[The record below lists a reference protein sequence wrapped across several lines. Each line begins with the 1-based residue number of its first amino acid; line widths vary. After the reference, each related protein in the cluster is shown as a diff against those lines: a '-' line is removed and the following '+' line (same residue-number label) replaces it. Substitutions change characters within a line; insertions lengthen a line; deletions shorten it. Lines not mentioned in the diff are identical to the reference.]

1 MTVQYSIQKMVSDG
15 TLSTIALGI
24 QYLQRNDI
32 YMRVAGEETPQSG
45 APSGYT
51 WSFLDN
57 TTLKILPV
65 VPNGVEVV
73 VYRRT
78 DVDAMYNI
86 YSQNAQFD
94 EATIDENNQQLL
106 YIAQEYLEQGIPGA
120 GVDTIEFLRDDG
132 INTYYRIKR
141 TDGSYSEEFTV
152 PSASSSTKV
161 LAREALRRSY
171 AEAGYNLIG
180 DFSNTGLVVNSA
192 TDVVLWEP
200 TGIAYSY
207 SGTLPHTIGAG
218 ETPVGN
224 PSWVPVAASSL
235 RADIQVADYAA
246 LRAYTGTLKSV
257 YVTGVIGTA
266 TPEGIAGSFAL
277 DSADSTSADNGGTV
291 IVDAL
296 GHRWKRQYS
305 GIPSVL
311 WWGAKPDWNGVTGTD
326 NTAALQAA
334 HNAHAVLFYPYGS
347 YKTGSI
353 TLTKFGAT
361 LVGPGE
367 LYGMAELVYTG
378 SGTLFTCTAGVS
390 YVQFKSG
397 MYLHG
402 IPAVSTDYY
411 NTGSI
416 AVDITAGNTSLIFDG
431 SWVNSFEILFNSNY
445 NNFYNRF
452 TNNRL
457 ERFRIGLNKFSS
469 NNLHIEK
476 NRISRFNT
484 AILANGGNGPLVIDK
499 NAFEVFNGPIA
510 SMSGV
515 EQGEIVFTNNYVELY
530 DSVDLPTNFPPSDAP
545 NTGKFGGN
553 ILFTGPIGSFKQS
566 GNDLQIGGCRRI
578 MSASLHVDVIE
589 SVGNNIHILTTG
601 NNLDYMWVAP
611 SVGSININD
620 RLGITQGTGGYSR
633 TYVGL
638 ALAQLDPNRP
648 YFFYDCIARK
658 SFRAAAETSALALLN
673 GWTNPDANHG
683 VARVHKKDGEVR
695 LSGVVDGAARTAA
708 TVFNI
713 PAAYRPDEIGTTR
726 AYANFSCFSVYG
738 GGTVVRMRYLYASGD
753 LRMEG
758 SPASVEAVSLE
769 GITIPTRT

>member
-1 MTVQYSIQKMVSDG
+1 MSKIDLDPITSGYNLSKINANFQKVEDE
-15 TLSTIALGI
+15 LNNKVL
-24 QYLQRNDI
+24 YRNPP
-32 YMRVAGEETPQSG
+32 AGEPNSM
-45 APSGYT
+45 S
-51 WSFLDN
+51 SNLDMN
-57 TTLKILPV
+57 SRSILNASKISSNVLELGGVQV
-65 VPNGVEVV
+65 VPTSLAVDPYNG
-73 VYRRT
+73 T
-78 DVDAMYNI
+78 
-86 YSQNAQFD
+86 
-94 EATIDENNQQLL
+94 
-106 YIAQEYLEQGIPGA
+106 
-120 GVDTIEFLRDDG
+120 
-132 INTYYRIKR
+132 
-141 TDGSYSEEFTV
+141 
-152 PSASSSTKV
+152 
-161 LAREALRRSY
+161 REALRRSY
-171 AEAGYNLIG
+171 AEAGYNLVDG
-180 DFSNTGLVVNSA
+180 SFEAGGTLVNVNDVLLQERTGV
-192 TDVVLWEP
+192 
-200 TGIAYSY
+200 AYSY
-207 SGTLPHTIGAG
+207 GGALPYTSGVG
-218 ETPVGN
+218 ETPIGN
-224 PSWVPVAASSL
+224 PSWVLVAASSL

-266 TPEGIAGSFAL
+266 KPKGIAGSFAL
-277 DSADSTSADNGGTV
+277 DSTDSTSADNGGT
-291 IVDAL
+291 ILVDAL
-296 GHRWKRQYS
+296 GRRWKRQYS

-311 WWGAKPDWNGVTGTD
+311 WWGAKPDWNGTTGTD

-347 YKTGSI
+347 YKTGPI

-431 SWVNSFEILFNSNY
+431 SWANSFEILFNSNY

-476 NRISRFNT
+476 NRVSRFNT
-484 AILANGGNGPLVIDK
+484 AIVANGGNGPLVIDK

-510 SMSGV
+510 SMTGV

-589 SVGNNIHILTTG
+589 SVGNNIHIFTTG

-620 RLGITQGTGGYSR
+620 RLGGTQGANGGYSR
-633 TYVGL
+633 TYAGSP
-638 ALAQLDPNRP
+638 LAQLNPNRP
-648 YFFYDCIARK
+648 YFFYDCIAGK
-658 SFRAAAETSALALLN
+658 SFRANAETFALALLN
-673 GWTNPDANHG
+673 GWTNSDANHG
-683 VARVHKKDGEVR
+683 VARVHKKDGVVR
-695 LSGVVDGAARTAA
+695 LSGVVDGAARTDVV
-708 TVFNI
+708 VFNV
-713 PAAYRPDEIGTTR
+713 PVAYRPDEIGTTR
-726 AYANFSCFSVYG
+726 AYANFSCFSAYG
-738 GGTVVRMRYLYASGD
+738 GGTVVRLRYLYSTGD

-758 SPASVEAVSLE
+758 SPTSVAAVALD
-769 GITIPTRT
+769 GIIIPVRT

>member
-1 MTVQYSIQKMVSDG
+1 MGFNTGNPIGSKDILDLYDNSENIDQFTNSQQDEIPDRFGVKRLTLAGLIKRSMALRNEINDFSGALTFRPEWSDVPMNVSVG
-15 TLSTIALGI
+15 VGGEGGALNLQAEALGN
-24 QYLQRNDI
+24 RS
-32 YMRVAGEETPQSG
+32 E
-45 APSGYT
+45 
-51 WSFLDN
+51 
-57 TTLKILPV
+57 
-65 VPNGVEVV
+65 
-73 VYRRT
+73 
-78 DVDAMYNI
+78 
-86 YSQNAQFD
+86 
-94 EATIDENNQQLL
+94 
-106 YIAQEYLEQGIPGA
+106 
-120 GVDTIEFLRDDG
+120 
-132 INTYYRIKR
+132 IN
-141 TDGSYSEEFTV
+141 
-152 PSASSSTKV
+152 KV
-161 LAREALRRSY
+161 TSREALRRSY
-171 AEAGYNLIG
+171 AEAGYNLVDGSFEVGGVLDNASEVLLHYQTGKAYYGAGPFPQGVSEGTDPLSGGFTSVEIK
-180 DFSNTGLVVNSA
+180 NAYVENYTGLRRYAGAASLVYITGVLPAAKPDGVAGFFVYDA
-192 TDVVLWEP
+192 TD
-200 TGIAYSY
+200 T
-207 SGTLPHTIGAG
+207 T
-218 ETPVGN
+218 
-224 PSWVPVAASSL
+224 
-235 RADIQVADYAA
+235 
-246 LRAYTGTLKSV
+246 
-257 YVTGVIGTA
+257 
-266 TPEGIAGSFAL
+266 
-277 DSADSTSADNGGTV
+277 STDDGGTV
-291 IVDAL
+291 IVGDDWR
-296 GHRWKRQYS
+296 RWKRQYN

-353 TLTKFGAT
+353 TLTRFGAT

-367 LYGMAELVYTG
+367 LYGRAELAYTG

-402 IPAVSTDYY
+402 IPAVATDYY

-416 AVDITAGNTSLIFDG
+416 AIDTTAGSTSLIFDG

-445 NNFYNRF
+445 NSFYNRV

-457 ERFRIGLNKFSS
+457 ERFRIGLNKFSH

-484 AILANGGNGPLVIDK
+484 ALVVNGANGPLVIDK
-499 NAFEVFNGPIA
+499 NAFEIFNGPIA
-510 SMSGV
+510 SMTGE

-530 DSVDLPTNFPPSDAP
+530 DSVDLPTNFPASAAP
-545 NTGKFGGN
+545 NTTKFGGN
-553 ILFTGPIGSFKQS
+553 TLFTGPIGSFKQS

-589 SVGNNIHILTTG
+589 SVGNNIHIFTTG

-658 SFRAAAETSALALLN
+658 SFRAAAEASALTLLN
-673 GWTNPDANHG
+673 GWTNPDATHG
-683 VARVHKKDGEVR
+683 VARVHKKDGVVS
-695 LSGVVDGAARTAA
+695 LSGVVDGTARTDVV
-708 TVFNI
+708 VFNV

-726 AYANFSCFSVYG
+726 AFANFSCFSTYG
-738 GGTVVRMRYLYASGD
+738 GGTVVHLRYLYSTGD

-758 SPASVEAVSLE
+758 SPASVAAIALD
-769 GITIPTRT
+769 GIIIPVRT